1 MPPWLS
7 GEYPPFKRRGAGSIP
22 AGGTKSWVRG
32 ATDER
37 SGLLSRWL
45 RVRISPHPP
54 SRATVGQ
61 WQTAGLPSR
70 QREFD
75 SRRSLHH
82 AGMAERPRHRASN
95 PRSRVR
101 LPVPALTRGSRPE
114 AGPRPL
120 KPPTSVRIAPPP
132 SAHRSRPTGGHLALT
147 QGMAGSNPSSGS
159 ISMPAKLTGEHVPCK
174 RGGRVRAPTPASP
187 STVG

>member
-1 MPPWLS
+1 MLTVRIPRRPVKPPPSRTTGFESQRPQQFDRTGTRCVLSQPNSSDSLGSGPPSRRASARSRALARRLALQSCLRGSAVSTRLLS
-7 GEYPPFKRRGAGSIP
+7 GEVQVRLLPGAPSLR
-22 AGGTKSWVRG
+22 VRG

-95 PRSRVR
+95 PRSRV
-101 LPVPALTRGSRPE
+101 
-114 AGPRPL
+114 
-120 KPPTSVRIAPPP
+120 
-132 SAHRSRPTGGHLALT
+132 
-147 QGMAGSNPSSGS
+147 
-159 ISMPAKLTGEHVPCK
+159 
-174 RGGRVRAPTPASP
+174 
-187 STVG
+187 